1 MSIDLATPNQP
12 VTTAVH
18 AFVAPVQRDSSQ
30 PTVFDAAQAASFDIT
45 NPPAPWIGLGPIEG
59 FQRTA
64 VDESTS
70 VQSGTDATVVAQ
82 FRKKLEAHVSFAF
95 RRWGKLQLAMGTGG
109 THWNVL
115 ATRSNAQPSPTGGE
129 AIPATPI
136 LDGSTATALQ
146 IDPEF
151 TAQVAVGDLVAVDLD
166 YLQQTGYVGL
176 GFPGA
181 YVAVS
186 GSGPF
191 QTDFIRRVTFNV
203 GKVAAIAGGT
213 VTLEN
218 PLPAGDP
225 PNSAGLQ
232 RIVGFTDREGGAF
245 RQEWSAL
252 FFEETVSGGRVCYYY
267 PRLQSLP
274 QAAEKKNLIL
284 GDYQA
289 VLLEAH
295 LLALPATDPQDGVS
309 ALWYRTYI
317 PPRAITIGS

>member
-12 VTTAVH
+12 VSTAVH
-18 AFVAPVQRDSSQ
+18 AFVAPVQRESSQ
-30 PTVFDAAQAASFDIT
+30 PTVFDATQAATFDLA
-45 NPPAPWIGLGPIEG
+45 NPPSPWIGLGPVEN

-82 FRKKLEAHVSFAF
+82 FRKKLEAHVSFSL
-95 RRWGKLQLAMGTGG
+95 RRWGKLQLAMATGG

-115 ATRSNAQPSPTGGE
+115 AARTGGQPWPTGGE
-129 AIPATPI
+129 AIIAAPI
-136 LDGSTATALQ
+136 LSGSTATALQ
-146 IDPEF
+146 IDPQF
-151 TAQVAVGDLVAVDLD
+151 ATQLAAGDLVAVDLD

-176 GFPGA
+176 GFPAA
-181 YVAVS
+181 YVAAT
-186 GSGPF
+186 GSTPL
-191 QTDFIRRVTFNV
+191 QTDFIRRVTFNIA
-203 GKVAAIAGGT
+203 KVASVAGGT
-213 VTLEN
+213 VTLQN
-218 PLPAGDP
+218 SLPAGDP
-225 PNSAGLQ
+225 SNSAGLQ
-232 RIVGFTDREGGAF
+232 KIVGFADREGGAF

-252 FFEETVSGGRVCYYY
+252 FFEETVSGGRVSYYY

-274 QAAEKKNLIL
+274 QAAEKKSAIL

-289 VLLEAH
+289 MLLQAH

-317 PPRAITIGS
+317 PPKQ

>member
-1 MSIDLATPNQP
+1 MSIDLVTPNQP
-12 VTTAVH
+12 VSTAVH

-30 PTVFDAAQAASFDIT
+30 PTVFDASQAASFDLT
-45 NPPAPWIGLGPIEG
+45 NPPSKWIGLGPVEG

-82 FRKKLEAHVSFAF
+82 FRKKLEAHVSFSF

-115 ATRSNAQPSPTGGE
+115 APRNDGEPSPAGGD
-129 AIPATPI
+129 AITAMPV
-136 LDGSTATALQ
+136 LNGSTATALQ
-146 IDPEF
+146 IDSQF
-151 TAQVAVGDLVAVDLD
+151 AAQLAPGDLVAVDLD
-166 YLQQTGYVGL
+166 YLQQTGYLGL
-176 GFPGA
+176 GYPGA
-181 YVAVS
+181 YVVS
-186 GSGPF
+186 SGTVSL
-191 QTDFIRRVTFNV
+191 QADFVRRVTFNV

-225 PNSAGLQ
+225 PNSARLQ
-232 RIVGFTDREGGAF
+232 KVLGFTDREGGAF

-274 QAAEKKNLIL
+274 QAAEKKHIIL
-284 GDYQA
+284 DDYRA
-289 VLLEAH
+289 MLLEAH

-317 PPRAITIGS
+317 PPKG

>member
-1 MSIDLATPNQP
+1 MSTDLAASNQP
-12 VTTAVH
+12 VSTAVH
-18 AFVAPVQRDSSQ
+18 AFVAPVQRDSNQ
-30 PTVFDAAQAASFDIT
+30 PTIFDASQAASFDIA
-45 NPPAPWIGLGPIEG
+45 NPPSPWVGLGPVEG

-115 ATRSNAQPSPTGGE
+115 ATRVGGQPGPTGGE
-129 AIPATPI
+129 AVPATLI
-136 LDGSTATALQ
+136 LNGSIATALQ
-146 IDPEF
+146 IDPQF
-151 TAQVAVGDLVAVDLD
+151 AAQIAPGDLVAVDFD
-166 YLQQTGYVGL
+166 YSQQLGCVGL

-181 YVAVS
+181 YVVSS
-186 GSGPF
+186 GSVQS
-191 QTDFIRRVTFNV
+191 QTDFIRRVTFNL
-203 GKVAAIAGGT
+203 GKIATVAGGT

-225 PNSAGLQ
+225 PSSARLQ
-232 RIVGFTDREGGAF
+232 QVVGFTDREGGAF

-252 FFEETVSGGRVCYYY
+252 FFEETVSGGRLCYYY

-274 QAAEKKNLIL
+274 QAAEKKSLIL
-284 GDYQA
+284 GDYEA
-289 VLLEAH
+289 MLLQAH

-317 PPRAITIGS
+317 PPKT

>member
-1 MSIDLATPNQP
+1 MSIDLATSSQP
-12 VTTAVH
+12 VSTAVH

-30 PTVFDAAQAASFDIT
+30 PTVFDASQAASFDLD
-45 NPPAPWIGLGPIEG
+45 NPPAPWIGLGPVEN

-70 VQSGTDATVVAQ
+70 VQTGTDATVVAQ
-82 FRKKLEAHVSFAF
+82 FRKKLEAHVAFAF

-115 ATRSNAQPSPTGGE
+115 DTRTGGQPGPTGGE
-129 AIPATPI
+129 AITATPI
-136 LDGSTATALQ
+136 LAGSTASALR
-146 IDPEF
+146 IDP
-151 TAQVAVGDLVAVDLD
+151 QVAAQLAAGDLVAVDLD
-166 YLQQTGYVGL
+166 YLQQFGYVGL

-181 YVAVS
+181 YVANN
-186 GSGPF
+186 GSAGL

-203 GKVAAIAGGT
+203 AKVVAVAGET
-213 VTLEN
+213 VTLQN

-225 PNSAGLQ
+225 PISAGLQ
-232 RIVGFTDREGGAF
+232 KVLGFTDREGGAF

-252 FFEETVSGGRVCYYY
+252 FFEQTVSGGRVCYYY

-274 QAAEKKNLIL
+274 QAAEKKNPIL

-289 VLLEAH
+289 MLIQAH
-295 LLALPATDPQDGVS
+295 LLALPAADPQDGVS

-317 PPRAITIGS
+317 PPKG

>member
-1 MSIDLATPNQP
+1 MSIDLATLNQP
-12 VTTAVH
+12 VSTAVH

-30 PTVFDAAQAASFDIT
+30 PTIFDATQAASFDLA
-45 NPPAPWIGLGPIEG
+45 NPPVPWIGLGPVEG

-70 VQSGTDATVVAQ
+70 VQSGSDATVVAQ

-115 ATRSNAQPSPTGGE
+115 AARTGGQPGPTGGD
-129 AIPATPI
+129 AIAAIPI

-146 IDPEF
+146 IDPQF
-151 TAQVAVGDLVAVDLD
+151 AAQLAAGDLVAVDLD
-166 YLQQTGYVGL
+166 YLQQSGYLGL

-181 YVAVS
+181 YVAND
-186 GSGPF
+186 GSAPL
-191 QTDFIRRVTFNV
+191 QTDFVRRVTFNI
-203 GKVAAIAGGT
+203 GKIAVVDGGT

-225 PNSAGLQ
+225 PASSCLQ
-232 RIVGFTDREGGAF
+232 KVVGFTDREGGHF
-245 RQEWSAL
+245 RQEWSAV

-274 QAAEKKNLIL
+274 QAAEKKDPIL
-284 GDYQA
+284 GDYSA
-289 VLLEAH
+289 MLLEAH

-309 ALWYRTYI
+309 ALWYRTYV
-317 PPRAITIGS
+317 PPTQ

>member
-12 VTTAVH
+12 VTTAVRV
-18 AFVAPVQRDSSQ
+18 FVAPVQRNSSQ
-30 PTVFDAAQAASFDIT
+30 PTVFDASQAATFDLD
-45 NPPAPWIGLGPIEG
+45 NPSAPWIGLGAVEG

-82 FRKKLEAHVSFAF
+82 FGKKLEAYVSFAF
-95 RRWGKLQLAMGTGG
+95 RRWGKLQLVMATGG

-115 ATRSNAQPSPTGGE
+115 ATRPGGQPGPTGGE
-129 AIPATPI
+129 PIVATAIFP
-136 LDGSTATALQ
+136 GSTATVLKL
-146 IDPEF
+146 DPQAVAQL
-151 TAQVAVGDLVAVDLD
+151 TAGDFVAVDLD
-166 YLQQTGYVGL
+166 YLQQFGYIGM

-181 YVAVS
+181 YVVYD
-186 GSGPF
+186 GSAPL
-191 QTDFIRRVTFNV
+191 QIDFVRRVTFNI
-203 GKVAAIAGGT
+203 GKVVAINSGT
-213 VTLEN
+213 VILEN

-225 PNSAGLQ
+225 PTSAGLQ
-232 RIVGFTDREGGAF
+232 KVVGFTDREGGAF

-252 FFEETVSGGRVCYYY
+252 FFEETVDGGRVCYYY

-274 QAAEKKNLIL
+274 QAAEKKNPIL

-289 VLLEAH
+289 MLLEAH

-317 PPRAITIGS
+317 PPEA

>member
-1 MSIDLATPNQP
+1 MSIDLATPSQP
-12 VTTAVH
+12 VTTSVH
-18 AFVAPVQRDSSQ
+18 AFVAPVRRDSSL
-30 PTVFDAAQAASFDIT
+30 PTIFDASQAASFDIA
-45 NPPAPWIGLGPIEG
+45 NPPAPWIALGPVEG

-70 VQSGTDATVVAQ
+70 VQSGADATVVAQ
-82 FRKKLEAHVSFAF
+82 FRKKLEAHVSFMF

-115 ATRSNAQPSPTGGE
+115 PTRTGGQAWPAGGE
-129 AIPATPI
+129 AIPAIT
-136 LDGSTATALQ
+136 LLNGSTATTLQ
-146 IDPEF
+146 IDPQF
-151 TAQVAVGDLVAVDLD
+151 ASQLAVGDLVAVDVD

-181 YVAVS
+181 YVVISDSA
-186 GSGPF
+186 PL

-203 GKVAAIAGGT
+203 GKVATIAGGA

-232 RIVGFTDREGGAF
+232 KIIGFTDREGGAF

-274 QAAEKKNLIL
+274 QAAEKKSLIL

-289 VLLEAH
+289 MLLEAH

-317 PPRAITIGS
+317 PPKA